1 MSDSLSMVLLSR
13 MAIIAVIAYVFSQSR
28 FFRLI
33 FKEKQTWQD
42 KCILVV
48 FFASISVAGT
58 YFGIPVDGALAN
70 VRDIGSV
77 VGGLLGG
84 PVVGITVGLVSGIH
98 RITLGG
104 FTAVACGVS
113 TVFGG
118 FLSSYIHYKMK
129 SKTEWITGFLTV
141 VSVVLFSMGLILLT
155 SRPYQAAW
163 KLVSEII
170 IPMSLANGIGVAI
183 FMFII
188 HNAREYQMRIGALQ
202 TNKAMRIANST
213 LPYLRKGLTPE
224 SAAQVAATI
233 LEMTSAGAVAITDRE
248 KVLAHVG
255 AGSDHHRAGIPL
267 MTKATKK
274 CLCSGRV
281 EIAQNAQEI
290 GCSHA
295 DCSLRSAVV
304 VPLFCRDEI
313 VGALKLYHTREEAM
327 TPLDIE
333 FAQGLGQI
341 FSTQLELALLQ
352 QKAELGV
359 KAELK
364 ALRAQINPHF
374 LFNALNTV
382 VSLCRTDPDEARR
395 LLIHLSDFFR
405 RNLKSTGDFT
415 TLSNE
420 LEHVESYLM
429 LEKARFGNR
438 LTVKKDVEPGVLSV
452 YMPTLTLQPLVENA
466 VKHGLLTREKGG
478 TVTISA
484 HQRGKYVDIAVH
496 DDGQGIPP
504 EKLSRILTFGVGEGT
519 GIGLSNVNE
528 RLKTLYGHHC
538 ALHITSVVEH
548 GTTVSFRVPIAHKE
562 LVAS

>member
-1 MSDSLSMVLLSR
+1 MDDSLSMVLLSR

-33 FKEKQTWQD
+33 FKEERTWRE
-42 KCILVV
+42 KMLLVG
-48 FFASISVAGT
+48 FFASISIAGT
-58 YFGIPVDGALAN
+58 YFGIPVEGALAN

-84 PVVGITVGLVSGIH
+84 PAVGIAVGLISGAH
-98 RITLGG
+98 RISLGG

-113 TVFGG
+113 TIFGG
-118 FLSSYIHYKMK
+118 FLASYIHYKMK
-129 SKTEWITGFLTV
+129 SKTEWITGSLTV
-141 VSVVLFSMGLILLT
+141 VGVILFSMALILLT
-155 SRPYQAAW
+155 CRPYAAAVN
-163 KLVSEII
+163 LVAQII
-170 IPMSLANGIGVAI
+170 VPMSLANGAGVAI

-188 HNAREYQMRIGALQ
+188 HNAREYQMRISALQ
-202 TNKAMRIANST
+202 TNKAMSIANST
-213 LPYLRKGLTPE
+213 LPYLRQGLTPA
-224 SAAQVAATI
+224 SAERVAATI
-233 LEMTSAGAVAITDRE
+233 LAATSAGAVAITDRE
-248 KVLAHVG
+248 RVLAHVG
-255 AGSDHHRAGIPL
+255 AGSDHHRAGLLL

-274 CLCSGRV
+274 CLESGRV

-295 DCSLRSAVV
+295 GCNLRSAVV

-313 VGALKLYHTREEAM
+313 VGALKLYHTQEEAL
-327 TPLDIE
+327 TPVDIE

-352 QKAELGV
+352 QQAELGA

-395 LLIHLSDFFR
+395 LLVHLSDFFR
-405 RNLKSTGDFT
+405 RNLKSTGDFAT
-415 TLSNE
+415 ISSE
-420 LEHVESYLM
+420 LEHVESYLV
-429 LEKARFGNR
+429 LEKARFGSR
-438 LTVKKDVEPGVLSV
+438 LKVIKDIAPDVLAV
-452 YMPTLTLQPLVENA
+452 LMPTLTLQPLVENA
-466 VKHGLLTREKGG
+466 VKHGLLTREQGG
-478 TVTISA
+478 TVTIAA
-484 HQRGKYVDIAVH
+484 HRAEQYVLISVS
-496 DDGQGIPP
+496 DDGQGIPAD
-504 EKLSRILTFGVGEGT
+504 KLAHIMSFSAGHGA

-528 RLKTLYGHHC
+528 RLKTLYGHRC
-538 ALHITSVVEH
+538 TLRITSAVNQGTVV
-548 GTTVSFRVPIAHKE
+548 TFRVPIAQKE